1 MNDLSVPSG
10 RSDDAPQAWLRST
23 SLLDLDDPRLRLRA
37 RSLTQLGK
45 NDRERALAVYA
56 FVKRMPFAKPLK
68 LHTRTA
74 REVLDAG
81 CGDSPDK
88 GTLIVAL
95 LRLAG
100 IPARLHW
107 YEMKGDILRGLVTRL
122 ESGSR
127 PFVEAW
133 IGERWV
139 MTDTY
144 IFDAAYMAAARQRL
158 REYGWSHGF
167 GIHRD
172 GHAIWN
178 GLDGAYVNSL
188 PPASDP
194 MVLADHGCTHDPAQ
208 RIHSDAYRSQH
219 HRVVRSMHWNLL
231 APGMQRAITDLRDGR
246 PPLPP
251 SIERRAS

>member
-1 MNDLSVPSG
+1 MNDQSAPSG
-10 RSDDAPQAWLRST
+10 SGDAPREWLCST
-23 SLLDLDDPRLRLRA
+23 ALLDLDDPRLRLRA
-37 RSLTQLGK
+37 QSLTQLGK
-45 NDRERALAVYA
+45 TDRERALAVYA
-56 FVKRMPFAKPLK
+56 FVKRLPFAKPLK

-88 GTLIVAL
+88 GTLLVAL

-107 YEMKGDILRGLVTRL
+107 YEMNGDIIRGLVSRL
-122 ESGSR
+122 GSGSR
-127 PFVEAW
+127 PYLEAW
-133 IGERWV
+133 INERWV

-158 REYGWSHGF
+158 RQNGWMHGF

-172 GHAIWN
+172 GQAIWN
-178 GLDGAYVNSL
+178 GLDGAFANSL
-188 PPASDP
+188 HPDADP
-194 MVLADHGCTHDPAQ
+194 MVLADQGCTHDTAQ
-208 RIHSDAYRSQH
+208 HIASAVYRSKH
-219 HRVVRSMHWNLL
+219 HRVVRNVHWNLL
-231 APGMQRAITDLRDGR
+231 APGMQRAITDLREGR

-251 SIERRAS
+251 STERTTS